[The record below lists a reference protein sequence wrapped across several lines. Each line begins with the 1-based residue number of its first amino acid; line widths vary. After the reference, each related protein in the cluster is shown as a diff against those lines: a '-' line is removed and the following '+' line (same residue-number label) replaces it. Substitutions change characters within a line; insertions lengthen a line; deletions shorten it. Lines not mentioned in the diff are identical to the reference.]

1 MRASPAGYLIALVGV
16 ALVALITHAA
26 LPHLGLASAALL
38 FLLPVLAAS
47 VRFGSGPALVA
58 AGGGALAFNFFL
70 LPPRFTFR
78 IDSFDHVVTV
88 AVFLAVALV
97 TSRLAAALRARE
109 GEANARAAAS
119 AEQAEFAALLA
130 GDAPDVLTL
139 ALTWIEARHGAARLI
154 DRDVLPAADTAL
166 SSLDLSAAG
175 WAIQGAEVA
184 GHGSDTMPASDW
196 TFLPL
201 APGHPGG
208 SGLLAVARPM
218 HGTTRTAA
226 ELAQLQ
232 ALARLIG
239 QARDR
244 LALADERHDRERLE
258 DRDALRRTLLAA
270 MAHDFRT
277 PLTVLAGEVAA
288 LDGEPTAKNR
298 ALAAVHRLGAM
309 MDDLVGAARI
319 EGGAIDPQIEAVDLI
334 DCIDAACDRLASAL
348 AGQHVE
354 RSLPIDLPLVAADPV
369 LLTHILVNLIG
380 NAARHASARIGISAT
395 TEKGRILLHIDD
407 DGSGIADDLHARIF
421 DRFAREAGSDRDGGS
436 GLGLA
441 IVKGFA
447 DAMALGV
454 AAHGAPG
461 GGARFTLDLPERRVA
476 TA

>member
-1 MRASPAGYLIALVGV
+1 MRVSFAGYMIALIGV
-16 ALVALITHAA
+16 ALVALVTHMA
-26 LPHLGLASAALL
+26 LAHLGLASAALL

-47 VRFGSGPALVA
+47 VRFGTGPALVA
-58 AGGGALAFNFFL
+58 AASGALAFNFLL

-78 IDSFDHVVTV
+78 IDGFDHVVSV

-97 TSRLAAALRARE
+97 TSRLAAELRARE
-109 GEANARAAAS
+109 AEANARAAAN
-119 AEQAEFAALLA
+119 AEQAEFAALLS
-130 GDAPDVLTL
+130 GDTPDVLTRAL
-139 ALTWIEARHGAARLI
+139 AWITARYGAARLI
-154 DRDVLPAADTAL
+154 DRDAMPSEDPAL

-175 WAIQGAEVA
+175 WALQGAEAA

-196 TFLPL
+196 SFLPF

-208 SGLLAVARPM
+208 SGMLAVARPM
-218 HGTTRTAA
+218 SGTTRRPEEMT
-226 ELAQLQ
+226 QLQ

-244 LALADERHDRERLE
+244 LALADERQSRERLE

-277 PLTVLAGEVAA
+277 PLTVLTGEVAA
-288 LDGEPTAKNR
+288 LDGDLAAKDC
-298 ALAAVHRLGAM
+298 ALAQVHRLSAM

-319 EGGAIDPQIEAVDLI
+319 EGGALDPQIEAVDLV
-334 DCIDAACDRLASAL
+334 DCIDAACARLASAL
-348 AGQHVE
+348 AAHQVE
-354 RSLPIDLPLVAADPV
+354 RALPADLPLVAADPV

-380 NAARHASARIGISAT
+380 NAARHARTRIAISAT
-395 TEKGRILLHIDD
+395 TDKDRISLHIDD
-407 DGSGIADDLHARIF
+407 DGPGIADDLHQRIF
-421 DRFAREAGSDRDGGS
+421 DRFARGAGSDRDGGT

-454 AAHGAPG
+454 AAHRAPE
-461 GGARFTLDLPERRVA
+461 GGARFTLFLPERQVV